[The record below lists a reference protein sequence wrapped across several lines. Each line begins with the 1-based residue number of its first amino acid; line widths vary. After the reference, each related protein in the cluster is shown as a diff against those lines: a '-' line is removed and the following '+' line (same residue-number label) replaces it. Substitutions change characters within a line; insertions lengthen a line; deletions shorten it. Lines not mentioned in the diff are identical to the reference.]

1 LNPAFLC
8 SKYCVIIDLGSIF
21 FEGIVS
27 IYEDAK
33 NNAPDEELKLFQI
46 LLKKIPSWNEH
57 LIERETNRIVKVSLK
72 GDIIEDLIKAVI
84 KSNIMILT
92 NTPPE
97 KKENMRI
104 KHDISTSKFI
114 HNSYIEIARNIFQ
127 NPYLFYHKYNSFEL
141 KKNQREANDII
152 KKSIEQS
159 IRKLLPMNIILQN
172 YLGSTFDNQSDD
184 FQNPIPDSDYNNLKH
199 MLNKDPINNE
209 VYQLVKDKKSLTS
222 STSNV
227 KINNE
232 IVNVQLAKTNN
243 KKVDNISSENFKTL
257 KELANSNLLSV
268 DDKAN
273 KILLEKTEQ
282 AIIES
287 TKQLDLNKSD
297 SNKSD
302 IKKQLKIDTNKSDTK
317 NLYNKENYD
326 FIISISSQKKITRYN
341 ICYHISLGISIIV
354 TAIIIFKIK

>member
-1 LNPAFLC
+1 
-8 SKYCVIIDLGSIF
+8 
-21 FEGIVS
+21 
-27 IYEDAK
+27 
-33 NNAPDEELKLFQI
+33 
-46 LLKKIPSWNEH
+46 
-57 LIERETNRIVKVSLK
+57 
-72 GDIIEDLIKAVI
+72 
-84 KSNIMILT
+84 
-92 NTPPE
+92 
-97 KKENMRI
+97 
-104 KHDISTSKFI
+104 
-114 HNSYIEIARNIFQ
+114 
-127 NPYLFYHKYNSFEL
+127 
-141 KKNQREANDII
+141 
-152 KKSIEQS
+152 
-159 IRKLLPMNIILQN
+159 MNIILQN

-268 DDKAN
+268 DDKAT

-287 TKQLDLNKSD
+287 IKQLDLNKSD

-302 IKKQLKIDTNKSDTK
+302 IKKQLKSDTNKSDTNKLDIK
-317 NLYNKENYD
+317 NLYNKENYENESNID
-326 FIISISSQKKITRYN
+326 EIKSHDLISRIQSNKDDIIFQKSISSNIEKKKELNKHDSEDGSVSYFKQLTVNGKIEEIYDNNKNKKSFIKIDN
-341 ICYHISLGISIIV
+341 IIGNSSDNFKLILDDVSSIEDKTKYVSKKKNINK
-354 TAIIIFKIK
+354 FNNL